1 MRPNILNIGL
11 FYFGFWVLNFKIW
24 RTRGGAT
31 TTPLLSAECQIE
43 KKTLFV
49 PTLSKAQGML
59 HLGDILGTF

>member
-1 MRPNILNIGL
+1 MRLNILNIGL
-11 FYFGFWVLNFKIW
+11 FYFWFLGFKFQNLEDK
-24 RTRGGAT
+24 GGAT

-43 KKTLFV
+43 KKTLFI